1 MTVQALLDNVN
12 AVSFHQPH
20 GQLRSPAKFRV
31 PNLDQSVHL
40 LPHRVASSISPES
53 YKADS
58 AFKPLSDSLGQLLGL
73 LGISSCVGSDNKP
86 LRDTLRVAALDRE
99 QTIRGQASNQDL
111 TDTFLLSHL
120 RTAAET
126 NYLLADIL
134 YADSPDAGF
143 RFVDGSLEKRTLSVK
158 SAIDDIG
165 SGMAAL
171 GLDVLQQTNR
181 TKDEFVDRWA
191 R

>member
-12 AVSFHQPH
+12 AVSLHQPH
-20 GQLRSPAKFRV
+20 DQLRSPAKFRV

-40 LPHRVASSISPES
+40 LPHRVASSISPGS
-53 YKADS
+53 YRSDS
-58 AFKPLSDSLGQLLGL
+58 AFKSLSDALGQLLGL
-73 LGISSCVGSDNKP
+73 LGISLCVGSDNEP
-86 LRDTLRVAALDRE
+86 LGDTLRVAALDQE
-99 QTIRGQASNQDL
+99 QTIRGHASHQDL
-111 TDTFLLSHL
+111 TDTLLLSHL

-126 NYLLADIL
+126 DYLLADIL

-143 RFVDGSLEKRTLSVK
+143 RFVDGTLEKRTFSVK

-165 SGMAAL
+165 SSMAAL

-181 TKDEFVDRWA
+181 TKDEFVDRWT